1 MSFLGMKTAIGTLV
15 GASLAGAAIW
25 GAPAWAAPASPY
37 DGNWSVLIVTDKG
50 TCDRAYRYAVRI
62 QNGTVHYDGEA
73 GINLTGRVARNG
85 AVNVSL
91 SRGEQRANGSGRLAG
106 AGGSGKWSGKS
117 TSSECS
123 GHWEA
128 ERRAAN

>member
-1 MSFLGMKTAIGTLV
+1 MRFLGMKTAIGTLV
-15 GASLAGAAIW
+15 WLSVAGAAIC
-25 GAPAWAAPASPY
+25 GGPAGAAPASPY

-62 QNGTVHYDGEA
+62 QNGAVYYDGEA

-91 SRGEQRANGSGRLAG
+91 SRGEQRASGSGRLSG
-106 AGGSGKWSGKS
+106 ASGSGKWSGKS
-117 TSSECS
+117 TSGECS
-123 GHWEA
+123 GHWQA